1 MLDIIKRS
9 LVSLFSG
16 FVIVYTVWMS
26 THGAVIVQPE
36 YIGMNLIATLAV
48 IVIAFY
54 MMVVYGV
61 YPLYHPM
68 QKRILF
74 VIGLAC
80 IIFGHMILL
89 NDVEKAIY
97 ASDIVR
103 LFGVLIVWFGATG
116 ILSKTKAIE

>member
-1 MLDIIKRS
+1 MN
-9 LVSLFSG
+9 
-16 FVIVYTVWMS
+16 
-26 THGAVIVQPE
+26 GAVIVQAE

-68 QKRILF
+68 QKRILL
-74 VIGLAC
+74 VIWLAC

-103 LFGVLIVWFGATG
+103 LFGVLIIWFGATG
-116 ILSKTKAIE
+116 ILTKTKAIEGKKREKNLEIIEA

>member
-1 MLDIIKRS
+1 
-9 LVSLFSG
+9 
-16 FVIVYTVWMS
+16 
-26 THGAVIVQPE
+26 
-36 YIGMNLIATLAV
+36 MNLVAILAT

-54 MMVVYGV
+54 MMVVYGL
-61 YPLYHPM
+61 YPIYHPM
-68 QKRILF
+68 QKRILL

-80 IIFGHMILL
+80 IVFGHTVLL

-116 ILSKTKAIE
+116 ILTKTKAIQSKKREKNLEIIEA